1 MAYITKNIRSAIFG
15 AVALAALAPVAASA
29 GPQDGGAVAKV
40 SYADLNLTTPGGAAK
55 LHARVARAAKTVCQ
69 YDSGTRQL
77 WQMQA
82 QNACVSKALASA
94 EVQIAA
100 AMRRTDAGTA
110 FAIRDETVR
119 H

>member
-1 MAYITKNIRSAIFG
+1 MENVIKNVRSAILG
-15 AVALAALAPVAASA
+15 VVMLASLAPLAASA
-29 GPQDGGAVAKV
+29 APEDGRAVATV

-55 LHARVARAAKTVCQ
+55 LHARVARAAKQVCQ

-82 QNACVSKALASA
+82 QNACVTRALASA

-100 AMRRTDAGTA
+100 AMRGSDAGTA
-110 FAIRDETVR
+110 FAIRDEPVR